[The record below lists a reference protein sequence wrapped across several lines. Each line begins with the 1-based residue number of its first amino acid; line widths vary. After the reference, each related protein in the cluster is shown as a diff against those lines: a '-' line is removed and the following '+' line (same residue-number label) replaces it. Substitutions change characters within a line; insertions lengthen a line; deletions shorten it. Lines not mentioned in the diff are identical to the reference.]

1 MTATD
6 KINSSSEFMKDL
18 FNFMHEVREPVKD
31 AKNPFFNSKYAP
43 LNSVLPDVKDVA
55 KKHNFMV
62 VQRVTGGDGNVAVE
76 TVLMHKSGEF
86 VSSGTISMA
95 IMMDKNGAITPQALG
110 STVTYLR
117 RYQLYPFLGIAELD
131 DDGNAGSHKQEPET
145 KGKAKNK
152 PEPVQEKPEYSDGLE
167 RIEFYEKE
175 IAETKKVD
183 GLNDIWA
190 DIQSDDS
197 IDEEAVKILKAALK
211 NRKKEIEK

>member
-6 KINSSSEFMKDL
+6 KINSSTDFMKDL
-18 FNFMHEVREPVKD
+18 FNFMHEVKEPVKD
-31 AKNPFFNSKYAP
+31 TKNPFFNSKYAP

-55 KKHNFMV
+55 RKHNFMV
-62 VQRVTGGDGNVAVE
+62 VQRVTGGEGSVAVE

-86 VSSGTISMA
+86 ISSGTISMA

-131 DDGNAGSHKQEPET
+131 DDGNAGSHKEPEA
-145 KGKAKNK
+145 KGKGKSK
-152 PEPVQEKPEYSDGLE
+152 PEPAAEEPEYSDGLE
-167 RIEFYEKE
+167 RVEFYEKE
-175 IAETKKVD
+175 IAGAKKVD
-183 GLNDIWA
+183 SLNDIWA
-190 DIQSDDS
+190 DIQNDDS
-197 IDEEAVKILKAALK
+197 IDEDAVKILKSALK

>member
-6 KINSSSEFMKDL
+6 KINSSADFMKDL
-18 FNFMHEVREPVKD
+18 FNFMHEVKEPVKD

-43 LNSVLPDVKDVA
+43 LNSVLPDVKDIA
-55 KKHNFMV
+55 RKHNFMI
-62 VQRVTGGDGNVAVE
+62 VQRVTGGDGSVAVE

-86 VSSGTISMA
+86 ISSGTISMA

-131 DDGNAGSHKQEPET
+131 DDGNAGSHKEPEA
-145 KGKAKNK
+145 KGKGK
-152 PEPVQEKPEYSDGLE
+152 PEPAAEEPEYSDGLE

-175 IAETKKVD
+175 IAGAKKVD
-183 GLNDIWA
+183 SLNDIWA
-190 DIQSDDS
+190 DIQNDDS
-197 IDEEAVKILKAALK
+197 IDEDAVKILKAALK

>member
-1 MTATD
+1 MTTTD
-6 KINSSSEFMKDL
+6 KINGSSEFMKDL
-18 FNFMHEVREPVKD
+18 FNFMHEVKEPVKD

-55 KKHNFMV
+55 RKHNFMV
-62 VQRVTGGDGNVAVE
+62 VQRVTGGEGSVAVE

-86 VSSGTISMA
+86 ISSGTISMA

-131 DDGNAGSHKQEPET
+131 DDGNAGSHKEPEA
-145 KGKAKNK
+145 KGKGKSK
-152 PEPVQEKPEYSDGLE
+152 PEPTAEEPEYSDGLE
-167 RIEFYEKE
+167 RVEFYEKE
-175 IAETKKVD
+175 IAGAKKVD
-183 GLNDIWA
+183 SLNDIWA
-190 DIQSDDS
+190 DIQDDDS

>member
-6 KINSSSEFMKDL
+6 KINSSTDFMKDL
-18 FNFMHEVREPVKD
+18 FNFMHEVKEPVKD

-43 LNSVLPDVKDVA
+43 LNSVLPDVKDIA
-55 KKHNFMV
+55 RKHNFMI
-62 VQRVTGGDGNVAVE
+62 VQRVTGGDGSVAVE

-86 VSSGTISMA
+86 ISSGTISMA

-131 DDGNAGSHKQEPET
+131 DDGNAGSHKEPET
-145 KGKAKNK
+145 RGKGKSK
-152 PEPVQEKPEYSDGLE
+152 PEPAAEDPEYSDGLE

-175 IAETKKVD
+175 IAGAKKVD
-183 GLNDIWA
+183 SLNDIWA
-190 DIQSDDS
+190 DIQNDDS
-197 IDEEAVKILKAALK
+197 IDEDAVKILKAALK